1 MFPAGSHHPDIGS
14 IKWALSVVLVVVFVA
29 FLITWQYRHDLAASI
44 SGRPVQTDVK
54 QSRARM
60 HDQHDATADKRL
72 QTENVQRS
80 SSPKKSNTDVELMK
94 ARQAEAAQAA
104 IEAEPV
110 NGRVSQRPEFVSE
123 VEWEVLQE
131 VAGRHS
137 EMDQQLTHLV
147 NKLLFYKKREAWL
160 APGMD
165 PARRRVLAGDLL
177 AMIPEQVDEKAVDPA
192 LADQLARSLRNYLD
206 NGTGNDQ

>member
-1 MFPAGSHHPDIGS
+1 MFPATSHHPGTGS
-14 IKWALSVVLVVVFVA
+14 IKWGLSVVLVVVFVA
-29 FLITWQYRHDLAASI
+29 FLLAWQYRHDPAAPI
-44 SGRPVQTDVK
+44 SGRPVPSDVK
-54 QSRARM
+54 PGSART

-72 QTENVQRS
+72 QTEYGQRTS
-80 SSPKKSNTDVELMK
+80 SSKKSNTDIKLVK

-104 IEAEPV
+104 IEAKPV
-110 NGRVSQRPEFVSE
+110 NGRVSRRPEFVSE
-123 VEWEVLQE
+123 VEWEVLQD

-160 APGMD
+160 TPAMEPG
-165 PARRRVLAGDLL
+165 RRRVLAGDLL

-192 LADQLARSLRNYLD
+192 LADQLAHDLRNYLD